1 MKSKFITFAAA
12 LLLLSLLAVS
22 RAQAENDETVK
33 ANIPFTFYAGNQ
45 SMPAGAYE
53 VGIDVANR
61 LITIRDR
68 DGHNGSFL
76 MGLVSDK
83 GSDGNPVMVFDHLG
97 DSYFLRDV
105 QTAETGVNFPTQKV
119 ERMLAR
125 NSSPE
130 EVTVA
135 LLRE

>member
-1 MKSKFITFAAA
+1 MKSKFIAFAAA
-12 LLLLSLLAVS
+12 LVLLPLFAVS
-22 RAQAENDETVK
+22 HAQAENDATLK
-33 ANIPFTFYAGNQ
+33 ANIPFSFYAGNR
-45 SMPAGAYE
+45 SMQAGTYE

-68 DGHNGSFL
+68 DGRSGSFL
-76 MGLVSDK
+76 MGLVSDR
-83 GSDGNPVMVFDHLG
+83 GTDGNPVMVFDHLG

-105 QTAETGVNFPTQKV
+105 KGADFDVNFPTQKA

-125 NSSPE
+125 NNSAE

-135 LLRE
+135 LLSK